1 MLAFITPIFALASV
15 IAALGL
21 IARLI
26 FHIKRG
32 VTHELKMLAFAF
44 LLLTLAWL
52 VAALDTLP
60 AIHASFLTLIFEQFG
75 IAWYVEH
82 GLLVIGIGLLLR
94 WTWHYISLRLLPQF
108 YLSVI
113 AIGLT
118 SFVISTV
125 IFTSVLFRTA
135 EAQALRSIEADVKTF
150 TLVLQELTDR
160 TAFVAAAIA
169 AREELVTSAQENN
182 SQVSS
187 EKLGDPIANYR
198 VAAAYV
204 LNAGGELLATSGTE
218 SVIGQSFAH
227 DPVAQRVLKGDI
239 TGSPLLESGV
249 EAPTIMIR
257 SGSPLVRDGQVV
269 GAVVVDTPLDTA
281 FVDRVGDITDLDIT
295 VYAERNRVATTLR
308 DSDEQPLVPAIIED
322 QKLADVTLN
331 QGKVFTGSSTL
342 ASLPYF
348 VAALPL
354 TNVDEERIG
363 VLAAGLPAQQLL
375 DALTHGTRTSFLVAF
390 GLLAGALGPF
400 FFLAKFLAKSVSE
413 AR

>member
-1 MLAFITPIFALASV
+1 MLMFITSLIAMASV

-32 VTHELKMLAFAF
+32 VTKELKMLAFAF

-60 AIHASFLTLIFEQFG
+60 AIHVGFLTLIFAPFG
-75 IAWYVEH
+75 MAWYVQH
-82 GLLVIGIGLLLR
+82 GLLIIGIGLLLR

-118 SFVISTV
+118 SFVVSTV
-125 IFTSVLFRTA
+125 VFTSVLFRTA

-150 TLVLQELTDR
+150 ALVLRELTDR
-160 TAFVAAAIA
+160 TSFVAAAIA
-169 AREELVTSAQENN
+169 ARETLAAAVEANDPETS
-182 SQVSS
+182 SGI
-187 EKLGDPIANYR
+187 LGDPIADYD

-218 SVIGQSFAH
+218 SIIGQSFAH
-227 DPVAQRVLKGDI
+227 DPVAQRVLKGNI
-239 TGSPLLESGV
+239 TGSPLLEPGV
-249 EAPTIMIR
+249 ETPTITIR
-257 SGSPLVRDGQVV
+257 SGSPLVRDGRVW
-269 GAVVVDTPLDTA
+269 GAVLVDTPLDTT
-281 FVDRVGDITDLDIT
+281 FVDRMHAVTGLDVT
-295 VYAERNRVATTLR
+295 VYAQQNRVATTVR
-308 DSDEQPLVPAIIED
+308 DSDGRPLVPATMED
-322 QKLADVTLN
+322 QMLADRTLN
-331 QGKVFTGSSTL
+331 QGKVFSGRSTL

-354 TNVDEERIG
+354 TNVEEARIG
-363 VLAAGLPAQQLL
+363 ALVAGLPAQQLI
-375 DALTHGTRTSFLVAF
+375 DALLHGTRMSFFIAF
-390 GLLAGALGPF
+390 GLLVLALAPF
-400 FFLAKFLAKSVSE
+400 FFLAKFLAKSAAG

>member
-1 MLAFITPIFALASV
+1 MLAFITPLFAMASV

-60 AIHASFLTLIFEQFG
+60 AIHAGSLTLIFEQFG

-82 GLLVIGIGLLLR
+82 GLLIIGIGLLLR

-125 IFTSVLFRTA
+125 IFTSFLFRTA
-135 EAQALRSIEADVKTF
+135 EAQALRNIEADVKTF
-150 TLVLQELTDR
+150 ALVLQELTDR
-160 TAFVAAAIA
+160 TSFVAAAIA
-169 AREELVTSAQENN
+169 ARETLITAAQVNN
-182 SQVSS
+182 QEESG
-187 EKLGDPIANYR
+187 KNLGDPIADYD

-204 LNAGGELLATSGTE
+204 LNAGGELLSSVGTE
-218 SVIGQSFAH
+218 SIIGQSFAH
-227 DPVAQRVLKGDI
+227 DPVTQRVLKGEVV
-239 TGSPLLESGV
+239 GSPLLEQGA
-249 EAPTIMIR
+249 EAPTILIR

-269 GAVVVDTPLDTA
+269 GAVLVDTPLDTA
-281 FVDRVGDITDLDIT
+281 FVDRMHTITGLDVTI
-295 VYAERNRVATTLR
+295 YAQQHRVATTRR
-308 DSDEQPLVPAIIED
+308 DSDGRPLVPAMMED
-322 QKLADVTLN
+322 QTLADITLN
-331 QGKVFTGSSTL
+331 QGKVFSGSSSF

-348 VAALPL
+348 VAALPF

-363 VLAAGLPAQQLL
+363 ALVAGLPAQQLF
-375 DALTHGTRTSFLVAF
+375 DALLRGTRMSFLIAF

-400 FFLAKFLAKSVSE
+400 YFIAKFLAGSTAT